1 MQKKCKICIKNYEI
15 IVDLKDTETAKKIW
29 ESLPITSNIN
39 VWGEEVYFYVSVS
52 AKLEND
58 AKDVI
63 SFGEIAFWSTGKA
76 IAIGFG
82 KTPISVESEIRLA
95 DKCNVWGTTSFDLKK
110 LKDVELGCE
119 VLVEKYE

>member
-63 SFGEIAFWSTGKA
+63 SLGEIAFWSTGKA

-82 KTPISVESEIRLA
+82 KTPLSVGDEIRLA
-95 DKCNVWGTTSFDLKK
+95 DKCNVWVKQILI
-110 LKDVELGCE
+110 
-119 VLVEKYE
+119 